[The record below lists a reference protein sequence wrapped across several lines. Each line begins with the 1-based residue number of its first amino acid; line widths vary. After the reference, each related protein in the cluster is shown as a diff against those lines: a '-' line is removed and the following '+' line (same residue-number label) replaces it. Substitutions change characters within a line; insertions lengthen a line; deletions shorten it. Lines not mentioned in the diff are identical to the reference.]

1 MADYIDTK
9 NNGCIDIWDT
19 TTGCGGSVDDDPDRP
34 GCPIRNEN
42 EERWYNLLK
51 DWDSMTFKEKLKL
64 FCPIVHIVLIPDV
77 YPDDF
82 DEYINDEIA
91 IYSYDWCRSVRAIH
105 PNIDDHRVPFFTI
118 IFNPINID
126 AIPLPDL
133 KAKVKSWYIT
143 VRPF

>member
-1 MADYIDTK
+1 
-9 NNGCIDIWDT
+9 
-19 TTGCGGSVDDDPDRP
+19 
-34 GCPIRNEN
+34 
-42 EERWYNLLK
+42 
-51 DWDSMTFKEKLKL
+51 MTFKEKLKL
-64 FCPIVHIVLIPDV
+64 FCPIVHVVLIPDV

-143 VRPF
+143 VKPF